1 MEDFEEEK
9 KGRGRPRKDTIELSL
24 TKGVESVGD
33 VNKMAALLMT
43 QGLPKEKVAKRL
55 NIDPRVVEQLE
66 VIVKPVSDMV
76 AGMGDDSDV
85 ENPVDDVSPNL
96 DKSNYAV
103 ERYKNLLKSSSGK
116 EGLVQLAAQLVK
128 AELENQQLQENLGKP
143 SVRGD
148 DMGDT
153 MFGNDDVKFLQE
165 MYRFQMKMMM
175 SKNMMKSM
183 NFGGESESSGES
195 ETVRLLKEELKDIKK
210 RDEMDR
216 AIEPIK
222 EQIKALSTVSNSE
235 DLSPALKEHLDKLS
249 SNMEKIESEKKHAD
263 LLADLVNKFQKNEDP
278 LKYMKDIEEM
288 KSRMGEKNRQIEL
301 QLQQA
306 KDENMRTA
314 MVQLQ
319 DNLMRKIEH
328 LETGNRGG
336 SFDITSLSG
345 LKETLRTVKELSH
358 EIGKTDVED
367 KPSLVDK
374 VVDNALTSVPK
385 LLDMAK
391 DMKAKQKQAPQQK
404 PYEIELSQD
413 ELDEIVQKRNNQLE
427 DKKKQFSPKPL
438 MSMPSD
444 VPPEPPQRMTDV
456 PQTKRVEQNL
466 AEDIVEDAPEVSTH
480 QTQTPPV
487 LETPE
492 VVSPKPREASKKVEK
507 KPTPIKAPPKK
518 ETPKVKSKTKNPPKN
533 IKK

>member
-1 MEDFEEEK
+1 MTEEEE
-9 KGRGRPRKDTIELSL
+9 PADDFPPS
-24 TKGVESVGD
+24 
-33 VNKMAALLMT
+33 
-43 QGLPKEKVAKRL
+43 
-55 NIDPRVVEQLE
+55 
-66 VIVKPVSDMV
+66 SDR
-76 AGMGDDSDV
+76 
-85 ENPVDDVSPNL
+85 
-96 DKSNYAV
+96 SNYAV
-103 ERYKNLLKSSSGK
+103 ERLQNLMKSADNK
-116 EGLVQLAAQLVK
+116 EGARKLAGQLVK
-128 AELENQQLQENLGKP
+128 AELENEQLRANLGKP
-143 SVRGD
+143 SVRGE
-148 DMGDT
+148 DMGGMDL
-153 MFGNDDVKFLQE
+153 FDVGAIQKIL
-165 MYRFQMKMMM
+165 QMKMQMQM
-175 SKNMMKSM
+175 AQQVLKSM
-183 NFGGESESSGES
+183 NFGGDDNTNSET
-195 ETVRLLKEELKDIKK
+195 ETVRILKEELKDIKK